1 MKVWQVVTEEAPW
14 FFRYPA
20 RAGSQVQPPYPLNLP
35 QFLPPAAETAGV
47 SGPYWR
53 DRKSFFWAK
62 AAGDDGGAAQI
73 VIRYFYPMQPGFY
86 FPGTNPPPPGAD
98 VPLLDLAAGTPG
110 TPIDVH
116 YDVTWPATAPE
127 LRIAD
132 TLVKPKFGLPDI
144 HLQKSVEIVY
154 QQSVALG
161 TGTSVKLIDPTREYA
176 VDLATLPVA
185 LNRPEAVEGALT
197 YFLTLPP
204 QLRSRIYYDRIS
216 HKLKI
221 KGQFVDAGG
230 EPYLLLNVITERE
243 KQILLSLSGDVPF
256 QSAVNALAATTANVT
271 EVPPDGDADSM
282 ALTAGLAQGTGYVT
296 LAFANKA
303 KLNETDPNAPITLA
317 IIKVSCPPYRGE
329 VKELKSANP
338 FDEKLTLR
346 HSGDFAGKA
355 DSYIFEWQTRPD
367 DGSDPNNDTGWFSFT
382 PAPATGQG
390 AVDITIAGPGIFTV
404 SDNFFRCRYRPLS
417 PPLCPTAS
425 NPAGWSDW
433 TPPSLGEGWIKRVLA
448 GIDPF
453 EQRIQSY
460 QNNQV
465 NKIVSMISQAGPPYQ
480 GSVAL
485 NQQAANSFGLLEIYE
500 TVLRRGKSLS
510 IEGVPPVNYQSANN
524 ALLLAA
530 GRLADLYMLLGNE
543 AYADAADPTIA
554 FGTDDHVYGAEASSI
569 HCFMNQTASLMEE
582 ELDLLRGRDNSK
594 FPSVTVA
601 PHYNRLV
608 WNFTRDI
615 TGGEVAYALNYNIR
629 SQDGGVPGTISE
641 ADAAALY
648 PQGHGDAWGHYLSA
662 IKNYY
667 RLLRNP
673 NFVWVARAETIN
685 LGGAD
690 MVEVDYQD
698 ERKFAAAAAAR
709 ARTGA
714 EIVNLTYRN
723 AYVEDP
729 AGQWQGYQDAQ
740 KARAW
745 GLAEWGSR
753 AGQGAFFDW
762 VVGNALLPDV
772 DTNSA
777 HSGIAKIDRTTVT
790 ELREVASAFID
801 IQTKVAMADSGLN
814 PLSISIPLRFPS
826 GKPTSS
832 RFMSALLQR

>member
-1 MKVWQVVTEEAPW
+1 
-14 FFRYPA
+14 
-20 RAGSQVQPPYPLNLP
+20 
-35 QFLPPAAETAGV
+35 
-47 SGPYWR
+47 
-53 DRKSFFWAK
+53 
-62 AAGDDGGAAQI
+62 
-73 VIRYFYPMQPGFY
+73 
-86 FPGTNPPPPGAD
+86 
-98 VPLLDLAAGTPG
+98 
-110 TPIDVH
+110 
-116 YDVTWPATAPE
+116 
-127 LRIAD
+127 
-132 TLVKPKFGLPDI
+132 
-144 HLQKSVEIVY
+144 
-154 QQSVALG
+154 
-161 TGTSVKLIDPTREYA
+161 
-176 VDLATLPVA
+176 
-185 LNRPEAVEGALT
+185 
-197 YFLTLPP
+197 
-204 QLRSRIYYDRIS
+204 
-216 HKLKI
+216 
-221 KGQFVDAGG
+221 
-230 EPYLLLNVITERE
+230 
-243 KQILLSLSGDVPF
+243 
-256 QSAVNALAATTANVT
+256 
-271 EVPPDGDADSM
+271 
-282 ALTAGLAQGTGYVT
+282 
-296 LAFANKA
+296 
-303 KLNETDPNAPITLA
+303 
-317 IIKVSCPPYRGE
+317 
-329 VKELKSANP
+329 
-338 FDEKLTLR
+338 
-346 HSGDFAGKA
+346 
-355 DSYIFEWQTRPD
+355 
-367 DGSDPNNDTGWFSFT
+367 
-382 PAPATGQG
+382 
-390 AVDITIAGPGIFTV
+390 
-404 SDNFFRCRYRPLS
+404 
-417 PPLCPTAS
+417 
-425 NPAGWSDW
+425 
-433 TPPSLGEGWIKRVLA
+433 A

-698 ERKFAAAAAAR
+698 ERKF
-709 ARTGA
+709 
-714 EIVNLTYRN
+714 
-723 AYVEDP
+723 
-729 AGQWQGYQDAQ
+729 
-740 KARAW
+740 
-745 GLAEWGSR
+745 
-753 AGQGAFFDW
+753 
-762 VVGNALLPDV
+762 
-772 DTNSA
+772 
-777 HSGIAKIDRTTVT
+777 
-790 ELREVASAFID
+790 VASAFID

-814 PLSISIPLRFPS
+814 PLGLAKNVIPFDIDPAQISQRKTHFEQIYERAVTAMNNAITVFNYANNSTQLLRRQADSIADFQKTVADREAVFN
-826 GKPTSS
+826 S
-832 RFMSALLQR
+832 RLN